1 MYPLCR
7 LCLSSGDYVT
17 RSALSLLAVF
27 FCLMATHALSQTYP
41 SKPVRIIIGYVPGGA
56 ADFTARLIAQKL
68 QAPQQL
74 AQPMIVESRAG
85 AGSTLAIHRV
95 ATSAADG
102 YTLLL
107 ISEGGLVQSARGA
120 KLPYDLERDL
130 SPVSFVAVGPQGL
143 VVHPA
148 LPAKN
153 VTELIVLAR
162 KSPGKMSFGSSG
174 NGSAQHLA
182 GELFNLMAKTRIT
195 HVPFKGGAQSS
206 VATASGEIEMAF
218 ATIPSAL
225 PFIGSG
231 KLRLL
236 AITLPQRVSFLPQT
250 PTLHEAGLP
259 GYEYS
264 AWYGV
269 MAPAGTPPEII
280 ARLNEAIVKVINAPD
295 TKDLFNKGGLEPQTS
310 TPREFAAFV
319 KNQLE
324 KSRKLTRLAGLG
336 SE

>member
-1 MYPLCR
+1 MTFGR
-7 LCLSSGDYVT
+7 LT
-17 RSALSLLAVF
+17 IAALLVLTAANTFAQV
-27 FCLMATHALSQTYP
+27 YP
-41 SKPVRIIIGYVPGGA
+41 SKPVRIMIGYVPGGA
-56 ADFTARLIAQKL
+56 ADFTARLIAQRL
-68 QAPQQL
+68 QMPQHL
-74 AQPMIVESRAG
+74 GQPFVVESRAG

-95 ATSAADG
+95 ATSSPDG
-102 YTLLL
+102 YTLML

-130 SPVSFVAVGPQGL
+130 QPISFVAVGPQGL
-143 VVHPA
+143 VVHPNV
-148 LPAKN
+148 PARN
-153 VTELIVLAR
+153 VKELIALAR
-162 KSPGKMSFGSSG
+162 RNPGKMSY
-174 NGSAQHLA
+174 GSASTGGAQHFA
-182 GELFNLMAKTRIT
+182 GELFNLMANVKIM

-206 VATASGEIEMAF
+206 VATASGEIEMSF

-236 AITLPQRVSFLPQT
+236 AITLLERVSFLPDT
-250 PTLHEAGLP
+250 PTIHEAGVP
-259 GYEYS
+259 GYEQA

-280 ARLNEAIVKVINAPD
+280 ARLNDAIARVVNTPD
-295 TKDLFNKGGLEPQTS
+295 MKDLLNKGGLDPRTN
-310 TPREFAAFV
+310 TPAQFAAFV

-324 KSRKLTRLAGLG
+324 KSRKLTKLAGIT

>member
-1 MYPLCR
+1 MTFGR
-7 LCLSSGDYVT
+7 LT
-17 RSALSLLAVF
+17 IAALLVLTAANTFAQV
-27 FCLMATHALSQTYP
+27 YP
-41 SKPVRIIIGYVPGGA
+41 SKPVRIMIGYVPGGA
-56 ADFTARLIAQKL
+56 ADFTARLIAQRL
-68 QAPQQL
+68 QMPQHL
-74 AQPMIVESRAG
+74 GQPFVVESRAG

-95 ATSAADG
+95 ATSSPDG
-102 YTLLL
+102 YTLML

-130 SPVSFVAVGPQGL
+130 QPISFVAVGPQGL
-143 VVHPA
+143 VVHPNV
-148 LPAKN
+148 PARN
-153 VTELIVLAR
+153 VKELIALAR
-162 KSPGKMSFGSSG
+162 RNPGKMSY
-174 NGSAQHLA
+174 GSASTGGAQHFA
-182 GELFNLMAKTRIT
+182 GELFNLMANVKIM

-206 VATASGEIEMAF
+206 VATASGEIEMSF

-236 AITLPQRVSFLPQT
+236 AITLLERVSFLPDT
-250 PTLHEAGLP
+250 PTIHEAGVP
-259 GYEYS
+259 GYEQA

-280 ARLNEAIVKVINAPD
+280 ARLNDAIARVVNTPD
-295 TKDLFNKGGLEPQTS
+295 MKDLLNKGGLDPRTN
-310 TPREFAAFV
+310 TPAQFAAFV

-324 KSRKLTRLAGLG
+324 KSRKLTRLAGIT